1 MLFGKQAHYCFSSL
15 EFGSPLWKLSAI
27 SAYTCLQWK
36 PQTPPSPSQNETLW
50 FYTSL
55 CLHQVTDCV
64 SSPAVS
70 CSPLCS
76 MYLHLTKTNTKALND
91 QKQRVLFNADKSSV
105 IVVCLCEYVL
115 YWQRA
120 SVLDSI
126 LIRPVWEPDTLV
138 LPFMMTEFTNLH
150 LDTLLAKWLHRE
162 RARERDYLLYCILV
176 HFYDILIDIPWT
188 VTSSIFFLV

>member
-1 MLFGKQAHYCFSSL
+1 MSPVKAPNPTFSQSKWDSVVLYFIVSPSGNRLRILSSSVMQSSL
-15 EFGSPLWKLSAI
+15 LHVSA
-27 SAYTCLQWK
+27 SNKNQ
-36 PQTPPSPSQNETLW
+36 
-50 FYTSL
+50 
-55 CLHQVTDCV
+55 HQSVEW
-64 SSPAVS
+64 S
-70 CSPLCS
+70 
-76 MYLHLTKTNTKALND
+76 
-91 QKQRVLFNADKSSV
+91 KQRVLFNADKSSV